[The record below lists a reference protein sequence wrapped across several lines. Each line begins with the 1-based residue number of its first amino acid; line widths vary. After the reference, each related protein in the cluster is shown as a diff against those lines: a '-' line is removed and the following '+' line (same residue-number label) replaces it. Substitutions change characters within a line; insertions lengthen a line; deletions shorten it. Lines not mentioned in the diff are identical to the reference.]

1 MKRHQ
6 TAGGGNQ
13 RCHLTDPLQVRSP
26 EVPAG
31 GAEEPRGPSRRSRGA
46 QRSQQEEQRSPEVTM
61 EEPRASNRRRT
72 SSDSGGWTAV
82 VGISLGL
89 LFITQASLNVFLR
102 LYFPSNKIN
111 TSDCTDVTAE
121 KGDLG
126 KPLNTCQRS
135 LFLKTRE
142 LEEKISYRYLSGGWM
157 SFSGSLY
164 LGSTTKRNWFE
175 SRQFC
180 QDQGADLAIITNV
193 QEKDFIS
200 SIYKDR
206 RWIGLSD
213 MQEEGVW
220 RWVDGTKLTTSF
232 WMSSEPS
239 NDWRNKGE
247 DCVEINYNGQ
257 LGKWNDA
264 NCGVAKQ
271 FICERRLDDL

>member
-1 MKRHQ
+1 
-6 TAGGGNQ
+6 
-13 RCHLTDPLQVRSP
+13 
-26 EVPAG
+26 
-31 GAEEPRGPSRRSRGA
+31 
-46 QRSQQEEQRSPEVTM
+46 M
-61 EEPRASNRRRT
+61 EEPRASYRRRT
-72 SSDSGGWTAV
+72 SSDSGPGGLTAV

-111 TSDCTDVTAE
+111 TSDCTNVTTE
-121 KGDLG
+121 KEDLG

-135 LFLKTRE
+135 LFLKIRE
-142 LEEKISYRYLSGGWM
+142 LEEKISSFETTKRELTEERDRQKQRLQSIDRYLSRGWIY
-157 SFSGSLY
+157 FSESVY
-164 LGSTTKRNWFE
+164 LGSTTERNWSE

-180 QDQGADLAIITNV
+180 QDQGADLVIITSV

-213 MQEEGVW
+213 LQEEGVW

-232 WMSSEPS
+232 WMSGEP
-239 NDWRNKGE
+239 NDTGTGE
-247 DCVEINYNGQ
+247 DCVEINYKGQ
-257 LGKWNDA
+257 LGRWNDE
-264 NCGVAKQ
+264 NCGVAHQ